1 MVERGRD
8 KRAGGP
14 SKMGGVEEIAALRA
28 EGMNWTTI
36 GSIYG
41 LTPGAAWDYYHRQKG
56 ILT

>member
-1 MVERGRD
+1 
-8 KRAGGP
+8 
-14 SKMGGVEEIAALRA
+14 MGGVEEIAALRA